1 MKVICHICDMMREN
15 FSINTFKMKFPGQ
28 RKSKH
33 YFPTHARDPLV
44 NQIQQ
49 TPKLHR
55 PTIVGVGQ
63 TIVDIEARVD
73 DEFLTRY
80 DLSKGHSLVLEES
93 KADALYHELVERGLI
108 THQYPGDTIGNT
120 LHNYSVLADNK
131 SVLLGV
137 MSKNIEVG
145 SYAYRYLCRT
155 SARMNLNHLQ
165 TVDGPIGRCYTLI
178 SEDGERTFAIN
189 EGHMNKLRPDSIPEE
204 VFDKA
209 SALVVSSYLMRGKP
223 EDPMPQAVQRAIEI
237 AKARSIPVVL
247 TLGTKYVIEG
257 NAEWWQNYMKEHVTV
272 VAMNEEEGAAL
283 TGERDPLLAADKALQ
298 WVDLVLCT
306 AGPVG
311 LYMAGYI
318 DESAKRETEL
328 PLLPGNIPEFN
339 KYEFSRAMRKE
350 DCRTPLKVYSHIGPY
365 LGGPLEIK
373 NTNGAGD
380 GALSALLHDMAANA
394 YHQRN
399 VPNSAK
405 HDQPYLT
412 YSSLSQ
418 VCKYANRVSYEVLTQ
433 HSPRLSRALPERED
447 SLEEAYWD
455 R

>member
-1 MKVICHICDMMREN
+1 
-15 FSINTFKMKFPGQ
+15 MKFPGQ

-44 NQIQQ
+44 NQVQS
-49 TPKLHR
+49 TPKFKR
-55 PTIVGVGQ
+55 PVIIGVGQ

-73 DEFLTRY
+73 NNFLNKY

-93 KADALYHELVERGLI
+93 KADALYQELVEKDLI
-108 THQYPGDTIGNT
+108 THQHPGDTIGNT
-120 LHNYSVLADNK
+120 LHNYSVLADSK

-137 MSKNIEVG
+137 MSKSIEVG
-145 SYAYRYLCRT
+145 SFAYRYLCQT
-155 SARMNLNHLQ
+155 SSRMNLNHLQ

-178 SEDGERTFAIN
+178 TEDGERTFAIN
-189 EGHMNKLRPDSIPEE
+189 EGHMNKLRPDSIPQD
-204 VFDKA
+204 VFTKA
-209 SALVVSSYLMRGKP
+209 SALVVSSYLMRGKA
-223 EDPMPQAVQRAIEI
+223 EDPMPQAVQRAIEL
-237 AKARSIPVVL
+237 AKANDVPVVL

-257 NAEWWQNYMKEHVTV
+257 NEKWWQEFLSQHVTI
-272 VAMNEEEGAAL
+272 VAMNEEEGEAL
-283 TGERDPLLAADKALQ
+283 TGEHDPLQAADKALQ

-306 AGPVG
+306 AGPIG
-311 LYMAGYI
+311 LYMAGYT
-318 DESAKRETEL
+318 DSSVKRETEL
-328 PLLPGNIPEFN
+328 TLLPGNIPEFN
-339 KYEFSRAMRKE
+339 QFEFSRAMRKR
-350 DCRTPLKVYSHIGPY
+350 DCEHPFKVYSHIGPY

-380 GALSALLHDMAANA
+380 GALSALLHDMAANTF
-394 YHQRN
+394 HKQN
-399 VPNSAK
+399 VPNSVK
-405 HDQPYLT
+405 HDKPYLT

-447 SLEEAYWD
+447 SLEEAYWE

>member
-1 MKVICHICDMMREN
+1 
-15 FSINTFKMKFPGQ
+15 MKFPGQ

-44 NQIQQ
+44 NQIRQA
-49 TPKLHR
+49 PKLYR

-73 DEFLTRY
+73 DAFLEKY
-80 DLSKGHSLVLEES
+80 NLSKGHSLVLEES
-93 KADALYHELVERGLI
+93 KADALYEELVEQGLI

-120 LHNYSVLADNK
+120 LHNYSVLADSK

-137 MSKNIEVG
+137 MSKNIQVG
-145 SYAYRYLCRT
+145 SFAYRYLCRT
-155 SARMNLNHLQ
+155 SSRMNLNHLQ

-178 SEDGERTFAIN
+178 SQDGERTFAIN
-189 EGHMNKLRPDSIPEE
+189 EGHMNQLAPDSIPEE
-204 VFDKA
+204 VFEKA
-209 SALVVSSYLMRGKP
+209 SALVVSSYLMRGK
-223 EDPMPQAVQRAIEI
+223 EDDPMPKAVQKAIDF
-237 AKARSIPVVL
+237 AKKHDVPVVL

-257 NAEWWQNYMKEHVTV
+257 NAEWWQEYIRDNVSV

-283 TGERDPLLAADKALQ
+283 TGETDPLAAADKALE

-306 AGPVG
+306 AGPDG
-311 LYMAGYI
+311 LYMAGYT
-318 DESAKRETEL
+318 EEQVKRETTHDILE
-328 PLLPGNIPEFN
+328 GSIDEFN
-339 KYEFSRAMRKE
+339 KFEFSRAMRKD
-350 DCRTPLKVYSHIGPY
+350 DCKQPMKVYSHIGPY

-380 GALSALLHDMAANA
+380 AALSALLHDMAANSF
-394 YHQRN
+394 HQKE
-399 VPNSAK
+399 VPNSEK
-405 HDQPYLT
+405 HEVRCLT

-418 VCKYANRVSYEVLTQ
+418 ICKYANRVSYEVLTQ

-447 SLEEAYWD
+447 SLEETYWD

>member
-1 MKVICHICDMMREN
+1 
-15 FSINTFKMKFPGQ
+15 MKFPGQ

-33 YFPTHARDPLV
+33 YFPTHARDPLL
-44 NQIQQ
+44 NQMNQVK
-49 TPKLHR
+49 KLYR
-55 PTIVGVGQ
+55 PTVIGVGQ

-73 DEFLTRY
+73 NEFLEKY
-80 DLSKGHSLVLEES
+80 GLSKGHSLVLEES
-93 KADALYHELVERGLI
+93 KADALYEELVERGMI

-120 LHNYSVLADNK
+120 LHNYSVLADSK
-131 SVLLGV
+131 SVLLGI

-155 SARMNLNHLQ
+155 SSRMNLNHLQ

-178 SEDGERTFAIN
+178 SECGERTFAIN
-189 EGHMNKLRPDSIPEE
+189 EGHMNQLRPDSIPEE
-204 VFDKA
+204 VFEKA

-223 EDPMPQAVQRAIEI
+223 TDPMPQAVQKAIEI
-237 AKARSIPVVL
+237 AKQKNVPVVL

-257 NAEWWQNYMKEHVTV
+257 NAKWWQEYLKANITV
-272 VAMNEEEGAAL
+272 VAMNEEEGTAL
-283 TGERDPLLAADKALQ
+283 TGESDPLLAADKTLE

-306 AGPVG
+306 AGSVG
-311 LYMAGYI
+311 LYMAGYVE
-318 DESAKRETEL
+318 DEAKRTTEL
-328 PLLPGNIPEFN
+328 PLLPGNVPEFN
-339 KYEFSRAMRKE
+339 KYEFSRAMRRS
-350 DCRTPLKVYSHIGPY
+350 DCKQPLKIYSHIGPY

-380 GALSALLHDMAANA
+380 AALSAVLHDMAANS
-394 YHQRN
+394 HHLHN

-405 HDQPYLT
+405 HDLPYLT

-418 VCKYANRVSYEVLTQ
+418 ICKYANRVSYEVLTQ
-433 HSPRLSRALPERED
+433 HSPRLSQALPERED
-447 SLEEAYWD
+447 SLEEVYWD

>member
-1 MKVICHICDMMREN
+1 
-15 FSINTFKMKFPGQ
+15 MKFPGQ

-44 NQIQQ
+44 NQIRQA
-49 TPKLHR
+49 PKLYR

-73 DEFLTRY
+73 DAFLEKY
-80 DLSKGHSLVLEES
+80 NLSKGHSLVLEES
-93 KADALYHELVERGLI
+93 KADALYEELVEQGLI

-120 LHNYSVLADNK
+120 LHNYSVLADSK

-137 MSKNIEVG
+137 MSKNIQVG
-145 SYAYRYLCRT
+145 SFAYRYLCRT
-155 SARMNLNHLQ
+155 SSRMNLNHLQ

-178 SEDGERTFAIN
+178 SQDGERTFAIN
-189 EGHMNKLRPDSIPEE
+189 EGHMNQLAPDSIPEE
-204 VFDKA
+204 VFEKA
-209 SALVVSSYLMRGKP
+209 SALVVSSYLMRGK
-223 EDPMPQAVQRAIEI
+223 EDDPMPKAVQKAIDF
-237 AKARSIPVVL
+237 AKKHDVPVVL

-257 NAEWWQNYMKEHVTV
+257 NAEWWQEYIRDNVSV

-283 TGERDPLLAADKALQ
+283 TGETDPLAAADKALE

-306 AGPVG
+306 AGPDG
-311 LYMAGYI
+311 LYMAGYT
-318 DESAKRETEL
+318 EEQVKRETTHDILE
-328 PLLPGNIPEFN
+328 GSIDEFN
-339 KYEFSRAMRKE
+339 KFEFSRAMRKE
-350 DCRTPLKVYSHIGPY
+350 DCKQPMKVYSHIGPY

-380 GALSALLHDMAANA
+380 AVLSALLHDMAANSF
-394 YHQRN
+394 HQKE
-399 VPNSAK
+399 VPNSEK
-405 HDQPYLT
+405 HEVRCLT

-418 VCKYANRVSYEVLTQ
+418 ICKYANRVSYEVLTQ

-447 SLEEAYWD
+447 SLEETYWD

>member
-1 MKVICHICDMMREN
+1 
-15 FSINTFKMKFPGQ
+15 MKFPGQ

-44 NQIQQ
+44 NQIRQA
-49 TPKLHR
+49 PKLYR

-73 DEFLTRY
+73 DAFLEKY
-80 DLSKGHSLVLEES
+80 NLSKGHSLVLEES
-93 KADALYHELVERGLI
+93 KADALYEELVEQGLI

-120 LHNYSVLADNK
+120 LHNYSVLADSK

-137 MSKNIEVG
+137 MSKNIQVG
-145 SYAYRYLCRT
+145 SFAYRYLCRT
-155 SARMNLNHLQ
+155 SSRMNLNHLQ

-178 SEDGERTFAIN
+178 SQDGERTFAIN
-189 EGHMNKLRPDSIPEE
+189 EGHMNQLAPDSIPEE
-204 VFDKA
+204 VFEKA
-209 SALVVSSYLMRGKP
+209 SALVVSSYLMRGK
-223 EDPMPQAVQRAIEI
+223 EDDPMPKAVQKAIDF
-237 AKARSIPVVL
+237 AKKHDVPVVL

-257 NAEWWQNYMKEHVTV
+257 NAEWWQEYIRDNVSV

-283 TGERDPLLAADKALQ
+283 TGKTDPLAAADKALE

-306 AGPVG
+306 AGPDG
-311 LYMAGYI
+311 LYMAGYT
-318 DESAKRETEL
+318 EEQVKRETTHDILE
-328 PLLPGNIPEFN
+328 GSIDEFN
-339 KYEFSRAMRKE
+339 KFEFSRAMRKE
-350 DCRTPLKVYSHIGPY
+350 DCKQPMKVYSHIGPY

-380 GALSALLHDMAANA
+380 AALSALLHDMAANSF
-394 YHQRN
+394 HQKE
-399 VPNSAK
+399 VPNSEK
-405 HDQPYLT
+405 HEVRCLT

-418 VCKYANRVSYEVLTQ
+418 ICKYANRVSYEVLTQ

-447 SLEEAYWD
+447 SLEETYWD

>member
-1 MKVICHICDMMREN
+1 
-15 FSINTFKMKFPGQ
+15 MKFPGQ

-44 NQIQQ
+44 NQIRQA
-49 TPKLHR
+49 PKLYR
-55 PTIVGVGQ
+55 PTVVGVGQ

-73 DEFLTRY
+73 DAFLEKY
-80 DLSKGHSLVLEES
+80 NLSKGHSLVLEES
-93 KADALYHELVERGLI
+93 KADALYEELVEQGLI

-120 LHNYSVLADNK
+120 LHNYSVLADSK

-137 MSKNIEVG
+137 MSKNIQVG
-145 SYAYRYLCRT
+145 SFAYRYLCRT
-155 SARMNLNHLQ
+155 SSRMNLNHLQ

-178 SEDGERTFAIN
+178 SQDGERTFAIN
-189 EGHMNKLRPDSIPEE
+189 EGHMNQLAPDSIPEE
-204 VFDKA
+204 VFEKA
-209 SALVVSSYLMRGKP
+209 SALVVSSYLMRGK
-223 EDPMPQAVQRAIEI
+223 EDDPMPKAVQKAIDF
-237 AKARSIPVVL
+237 AKKHDVPVVL

-257 NAEWWQNYMKEHVTV
+257 NAEWWQEYIRDNVSV

-283 TGERDPLLAADKALQ
+283 TGETDPLAAADKALE

-306 AGPVG
+306 AGPDG
-311 LYMAGYI
+311 LYMAGYT
-318 DESAKRETEL
+318 EEQVKRETTHDILE
-328 PLLPGNIPEFN
+328 GSIDEFN
-339 KYEFSRAMRKE
+339 KFEFSRAMRKE
-350 DCRTPLKVYSHIGPY
+350 DCKQPMKVYSHIGPY

-380 GALSALLHDMAANA
+380 AALSALLHDMAANSF
-394 YHQRN
+394 HQKE
-399 VPNSAK
+399 VPNSEK
-405 HDQPYLT
+405 HEVRCLT

-418 VCKYANRVSYEVLTQ
+418 ICKYANRVSYEVLTQ

-447 SLEEAYWD
+447 SLEETYWD

>member
-1 MKVICHICDMMREN
+1 
-15 FSINTFKMKFPGQ
+15 MKFPGQ

-49 TPKLHR
+49 TAMLHR
-55 PTIVGVGQ
+55 PTVVGVGQ

-73 DEFLTRY
+73 NEFLEKY
-80 DLSKGHSLVLEES
+80 QLSKGHSLVLEES
-93 KADALYHELVERGLI
+93 KADALYEELVERGLI

-120 LHNYSVLADNK
+120 LHNYSVLADSK

-145 SYAYRYLCRT
+145 SYSYRYLCRT
-155 SARMNLNHLQ
+155 SSRMNLNHLQ

-178 SEDGERTFAIN
+178 SDDGERTFAIN
-189 EGHMNKLRPDSIPEE
+189 EGHMNKLRPDSVPEE
-204 VFDKA
+204 VFEKA

-223 EDPMPQAVQRAIEI
+223 EDPMPLAVKRAIEI
-237 AKARSIPVVL
+237 AKSKHIPVVL

-257 NAEWWQNYMKEHVTV
+257 NAKWWQDYIKENITV
-272 VAMNEEEGAAL
+272 VAMNEEEGEAL
-283 TGERDPLLAADKALQ
+283 TGEKDPLLAANKALE
-298 WVDLVLCT
+298 WVDLILCT

-311 LYMAGYI
+311 LYMASYT

-328 PLLPGNIPEFN
+328 PLLPGNIAEFN
-339 KYEFSRAMRKE
+339 KYEFSRAMRKQ
-350 DCRTPLKVYSHIGPY
+350 DCPNPVKVYSHIGPY

-380 GALSALLHDMAANA
+380 GALSALLHDMAANR
-394 YHQRN
+394 YHQSN

-405 HDQPYLT
+405 HDMPYLT

-418 VCKYANRVSYEVLTQ
+418 ICKYANRVSYEVLTQ

-447 SLEEAYWD
+447 SLEEVYWD

>member
-1 MKVICHICDMMREN
+1 
-15 FSINTFKMKFPGQ
+15 MKFPGQ

-33 YFPTHARDPLV
+33 YFPTSTRDPLV
-44 NQIQQ
+44 NQLRE
-49 TPKLHR
+49 TPTMHR
-55 PTIVGVGQ
+55 PTIVGIGQ
-63 TIVDIEARVD
+63 TMVDIEAKVD
-73 DEFLTRY
+73 DEFIAKY
-80 DLSKGHSLVLEES
+80 NLSKGHSLVLEE
-93 KADALYHELVERGLI
+93 AQAEALYQELVERNLI
-108 THQYPGDTIGNT
+108 THQHPGDTIGNT
-120 LHNYSVLADNK
+120 LHNYSVLADSK

-145 SYAYRYLCRT
+145 SYAYRYLCST
-155 SARMNLNHLQ
+155 SSRMNLNYLQ

-189 EGHMNKLRPDSIPEE
+189 EGQMNQLRPESIPQR
-204 VFDKA
+204 VFEKA

-223 EDPMPQAVQRAIEI
+223 EDPMPKAVQRAIEL
-237 AKARSIPVVL
+237 AKKNSVPVVL

-257 NAEWWQNYMKEHVTV
+257 NQAWWQEYLKENVTV
-272 VAMNEEEGAAL
+272 LAMNEDEGAAL
-283 TGERDPLLAADKALQ
+283 TGFSDPLQAADKALD
-298 WVDLVLCT
+298 WVDMVLCT
-306 AGPVG
+306 AGPIG
-311 LYMAGYI
+311 LYMAGYV
-318 DESAKRETEL
+318 DDAVKRSTEL
-328 PLLPGNIPEFN
+328 PLLPGHIAEFN
-339 KYEFSRAMRKE
+339 QYEFSRAMRQQ
-350 DCRTPLKVYSHIGPY
+350 DCSQPVRIYSHIGPY
-365 LGGPLEIK
+365 LGGPLKIK

-380 GALSALLHDMAANA
+380 GALSALLHDMAANS
-394 YHQRN
+394 YHLKN

-405 HDQPYLT
+405 HDRHYLT

>member
-1 MKVICHICDMMREN
+1 
-15 FSINTFKMKFPGQ
+15 MKFPGQ

-44 NQIQQ
+44 NQIRQA
-49 TPKLHR
+49 PKLYR

-73 DEFLTRY
+73 DAFLEKY

-93 KADALYHELVERGLI
+93 KADALYEELVEQGLI

-120 LHNYSVLADNK
+120 LHNYSVLADSK

-137 MSKNIEVG
+137 MSKNIQVG
-145 SYAYRYLCRT
+145 SFAYRYLCRT
-155 SARMNLNHLQ
+155 SSRMNLNHLQ

-178 SEDGERTFAIN
+178 SQDGERTFAIN
-189 EGHMNKLRPDSIPEE
+189 EGHMNQLAPDSIPEE
-204 VFDKA
+204 VFEKA
-209 SALVVSSYLMRGKP
+209 SALVVSSYLMRGK
-223 EDPMPQAVQRAIEI
+223 EDDPMPKAVQKAIDF
-237 AKARSIPVVL
+237 AKKHDVPVVL

-257 NAEWWQNYMKEHVTV
+257 NAEWWQEYIRDNVSV

-283 TGERDPLLAADKALQ
+283 TGETDPLAAADKALE

-306 AGPVG
+306 AGPDG
-311 LYMAGYI
+311 LYMAGYT
-318 DESAKRETEL
+318 EEQVKRETTHDILE
-328 PLLPGNIPEFN
+328 GSIDEFN
-339 KYEFSRAMRKE
+339 KFEFSRAMRKE
-350 DCRTPLKVYSHIGPY
+350 DCKQPMKVYSHIGPY

-380 GALSALLHDMAANA
+380 AALSALLHDMAANSF
-394 YHQRN
+394 HQKE
-399 VPNSAK
+399 VPNSEK
-405 HDQPYLT
+405 HEVRCLT

-418 VCKYANRVSYEVLTQ
+418 ICKYANRVSYEVLTQ

-447 SLEEAYWD
+447 SLEETYWD